1 MVRRVETLRE
11 RCDVAERVL
20 RAVGSCAYESR
31 IEPLL
36 VGISHVH
43 LKNCVVRKN
52 VMGMHHSPCDIPATC
67 HSWGT
72 LSWSNNGECS
82 RSGGKPRVL
91 YIRYSGLSYSS
102 GDFVKCT
109 KEQLYDY
116 LREGFK

>member
-36 VGISHVH
+36 VGISHVDMH
-43 LKNCVVRKN
+43 CTVRTN
-52 VMGMHHSPCDIPATC
+52 VMGRNHSPCDIPAIC

-72 LSWSNNGECS
+72 LSWSNNGKCS
-82 RSGGKPRVL
+82 RSGGKPTTLYVL
-91 YIRYSGLSYSS
+91 YSVLSYCG
-102 GDFVKCT
+102 GDRVECT

>member
-11 RCDVAERVL
+11 RCDVAERVI
-20 RAVGSCAYESR
+20 RAVGSCAYGSR

-36 VGISHVH
+36 VGIS
-43 LKNCVVRKN
+43 CMDMRCIVRKN

-67 HSWGT
+67 YRWGT
-72 LSWSNNGECS
+72 LSWSDNGKCS
-82 RSGGKPRVL
+82 RSGGKPRALCV
-91 YIRYSGLSYSS
+91 RYSGLSY
-102 GDFVKCT
+102 GGGAFVKCT